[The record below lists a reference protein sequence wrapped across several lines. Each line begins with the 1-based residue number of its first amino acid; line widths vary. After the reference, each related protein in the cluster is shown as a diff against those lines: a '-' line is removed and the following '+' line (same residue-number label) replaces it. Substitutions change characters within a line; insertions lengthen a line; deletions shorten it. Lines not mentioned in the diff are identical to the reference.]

1 MQIVGG
7 HQSQI
12 ELLGQLL
19 QGPSNLVL
27 LGQIVVLNLQ
37 KIVVL
42 AKNINIFLNAAPRPL
57 HIILENQHGQLPG
70 YAGAKAN
77 QALTMSP
84 QSILVNAGLVIKAF
98 YLANA
103 HQLHQI
109 MVASVIFCQQNQ
121 VEHAPVILFEMGA
134 RGQVNLTA

>member
-12 ELLGQLL
+12 ELLSQLL
-19 QGPSNLVL
+19 QGRSDLVL

-70 YAGAKAN
+70 YTGAKAN

-84 QSILVNAGLVIKAF
+84 QSILIDAGLVVKAL
-98 YLANA
+98 YLTYA

-109 MVASVIFCQQNQ
+109 MVAGVVFCQQN
-121 VEHAPVILFEMGA
+121 
-134 RGQVNLTA
+134 